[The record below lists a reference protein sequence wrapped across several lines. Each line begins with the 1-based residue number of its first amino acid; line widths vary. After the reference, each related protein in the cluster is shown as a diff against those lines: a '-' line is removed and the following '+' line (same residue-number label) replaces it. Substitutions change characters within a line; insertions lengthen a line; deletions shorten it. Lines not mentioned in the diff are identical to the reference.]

1 MRFVVQEHQASHHHL
16 DFRLEM
22 DDVAK
27 SWAVPKKMPTNRGEK
42 RLAMQVED
50 HSIDYMAFEGEIPQG
65 QYGAGTVTIW
75 DKGDYDLE
83 EQSSRGIKF
92 ILHGQRL
99 SGPYVLI
106 PFPKAGE
113 NAWLIIKK

>member
-27 SWAVPKKMPTNRGEK
+27 SWAVPKKMPTIKGEK

-50 HSIDYMAFEGEIPQG
+50 HSIDYMAFEGEIPSG

-83 EQSSRGIKF
+83 ERSSIGIKF
-92 ILHGQRL
+92 VCGNP
-99 SGPYVLI
+99 SLI
-106 PFPKAGE
+106 NTAVV
-113 NAWLIIKK
+113 ID